1 MKRPHLN
8 KKDPKINDLIQEEKE
23 RQNNGLEMIPS
34 ENHTTEAVLEALSSR
49 LTDKYSEGY
58 PGKRYYGGCEVI
70 DKVEKLAIKRAKKI
84 FGSDHANV
92 QPLSGSP
99 ANLAAYFALLEPDDT
114 ILGLDLSHGGHMS
127 HGLSVN
133 FSGTYYNS
141 IKYGCRKEDG
151 LIDIDQMRKMAK
163 KHEPELIVAGGSAYP
178 QIYDWEK
185 YKEVAEEIDAYMLA
199 DMSHVSGLVAGG
211 EHPNPVGT
219 ADVVTTTTHKTLRGP
234 RGAVILANGK
244 PSTPLKNVEKKKE
257 NIPTLIDRAII
268 PGLQGGP
275 HNHQIAAMA
284 VAFKQALQEE
294 FKRYAKQ
301 VVQNAK
307 VLAEEFRQRDYKLIT
322 GGTET
327 HLLLIDITS
336 KDTTGKPAESALGK
350 AGITVNKNAIP
361 FDDRKPYDPSGIR
374 LGTPALTSRGMK
386 EKEMKKIAELIDRVI
401 ENIGNDQE
409 IKKVYE
415 QVQKLCN
422 QFPIKEKFGFNK

>member
-1 MKRPHLN
+1 MKRPNL
-8 KKDPKINDLIQEEKE
+8 KQKDPKINQLIKEEKE

-58 PGKRYYGGCEVI
+58 PGKRYYGGCEII
-70 DKVEKLAIKRAKKI
+70 DKVETLAQDRAKEI
-84 FGSDHANV
+84 FGADHANV

-99 ANLAAYFALLEPDDT
+99 ANLAVYFALMEPGDT
-114 ILGLDLSHGGHMS
+114 LLGFDLSHGGHMS

-133 FSGTYYNS
+133 FSGTYYNAV
-141 IKYGCRKEDG
+141 KYGCRKEDG
-151 LIDIDQMRKMAK
+151 LIDIDQMRELAHE
-163 KHEPELIVAGGSAYP
+163 HEPELIVTGGSAYP
-178 QIYDWEK
+178 QEYEWSK
-185 YKEVAEEIDAYMLA
+185 YKQVADEVDAYMLA
-199 DMSHVSGLVAGG
+199 DMSHVAGLVAGG
-211 EHPNPVGT
+211 AHPNPVGT

-244 PSTPLKNVEKKKE
+244 ESTPLKNVEEKKE

-284 VAFKQALQEE
+284 VVFKQALSDS
-294 FKRYAKQ
+294 FNDYADQIIK
-301 VVQNAK
+301 NAK
-307 VLAEEFRQRDYKLIT
+307 TLAEEFRQRGYEIIT
-322 GGTET
+322 GGTDT

-336 KDTTGKPAESALGK
+336 KDTTGKPAEKALGK

-386 EKEMKKIAELIDRVI
+386 EPEMEQIAELIDRVI
-401 ENIGNDQE
+401 ENIDNEEE
-409 IKKVYE
+409 IEKVH
-415 QVQKLCN
+415 QKVQKLCEE
-422 QFPIKEKFGFNK
+422 FPIKEEFGFK